1 MSYDSPSVDGTVHC
15 VVRLSAAFIIAK
27 ILVFKLAK
35 ATKSYASFGDLK
47 GATRKTLAFC
57 STDRPSAGRPAKIG
71 MTALQPEG
79 LVLTGGAANDTREQ
93 PCMQPQPHGVEPSQC
108 KQQPE
113 MDPLG
118 LTKDAQQQV
127 LLHLHPLAARGASC

>member
-1 MSYDSPSVDGTVHC
+1 MCRTILLVLMA
-15 VVRLSAAFIIAK
+15 RFIVWFVYLQRSLLLK
-27 ILVFKLAK
+27 YSQK

-93 PCMQPQPHGVEPSQC
+93 PCMQPHPHGVEPSQC